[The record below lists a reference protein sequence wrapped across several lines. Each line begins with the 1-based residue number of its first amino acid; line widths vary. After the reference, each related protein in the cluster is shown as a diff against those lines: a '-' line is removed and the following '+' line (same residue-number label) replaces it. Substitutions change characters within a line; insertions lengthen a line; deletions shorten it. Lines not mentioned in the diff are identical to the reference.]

1 MSTVLARIIC
11 AMLLVASLPAQ
22 QNSVQTQALPRPLAS
37 SAPSAPAPSQQGFR
51 IAGVVVNALTGQ
63 PLASA
68 SVAIAPVNQGAERDI
83 SKSVVTGAD
92 GRFSFAGLS
101 RGKYSLVGRARGFAF
116 QAFDQHDQYSSA
128 IAVGPELDSEHLM
141 FHLQPD
147 ASIEGDVTDE
157 NNDPVQF
164 AMVRLFQTRITD
176 GVQNTMPIDQTQ
188 TDDQGHY
195 HIAHLQPGAYYLA
208 VSARPWYAQ
217 NVRVP
222 QSSKQNLQVS
232 ASPSQ
237 PSQETQD
244 DAALNVTYP
253 LTFYPDATDSADAS
267 PLQLA
272 PGARETAN
280 VVLRAVPALHLRIH
294 AGGSAQNPA
303 LGRMIFPRVSQRIF
317 TGYLDSVYNA
327 PDSWAAPGVIEISG
341 LAPGHYV
348 IEVPPATG
356 PEKGAA
362 RSWYREVNLAAD
374 ADINASDGPA
384 FVNVSGTVLFENA
397 PVPKGASLQL
407 LNPETGESF
416 RSDINAK
423 GEFDFPSDNVRAGRY
438 LIVLG
443 SGHGFYLKK
452 LVATGAKI
460 VGRAVEIGPGSNV
473 HLAAIASAGQAQ
485 VDGTA
490 LHDDTPFASA
500 MIVLVPQDPANNAPL
515 FRRDQSDS
523 DGTFT
528 LPDVVPGPYT
538 VIAIAN
544 GWDLDWSN
552 PAVLQPYVKRG
563 AAVQVPPNGKLQVKA
578 QVQ

>member
-1 MSTVLARIIC
+1 MSSVLARIIC

-22 QNSVQTQALPRPLAS
+22 QNSVPAQVSPHPLAS
-37 SAPSAPAPSQQGFR
+37 SVTPAPSQQGFR

-63 PLASA
+63 PIASA

-101 RGKYSLVGRARGFAF
+101 RGKYSLVGRARGFTF

-217 NVRVP
+217 NVWVP
-222 QSSKQNLQVS
+222 PYKQYLQNSS
-232 ASPSQ
+232 SPAQ
-237 PSQETQD
+237 PSPD
-244 DAALNVTYP
+244 DAALDVTYP

-303 LGRMIFPRVSQRIF
+303 LGHMIFPRVSQRIF

-356 PEKGAA
+356 PEKGAS
-362 RSWYREVNLAAD
+362 RSWYREVDLTGD
-374 ADINASDGPA
+374 ADITASDGPA

-397 PVPKGASLQL
+397 PVPKGASIQL

-423 GEFDFPSDNVRAGRY
+423 GEFDFPADNVRAGRY

-460 VGRAVEIGPGSNV
+460 AGRAVEIGAGSNV
-473 HLAAIASAGQAQ
+473 HLAAIASSGQAQ

-552 PAVLQPYVKRG
+552 PAVLQPYLKRG
-563 AAVQVPPNGKLQVKA
+563 AAVQVPPNGELQVKA

>member
-1 MSTVLARIIC
+1 MSSVLARIIC

-22 QNSVQTQALPRPLAS
+22 QNSVPAQALPHPLAS
-37 SAPSAPAPSQQGFR
+37 SVPSAPAPSQQGFR

-63 PLASA
+63 PIASA

-83 SKSVVTGAD
+83 SKSIVTGTD
-92 GRFSFAGLS
+92 GRFSFASLS
-101 RGKYSLVGRARGFAF
+101 RGKYSLVGRARGFTF

-147 ASIEGDVTDE
+147 ASLEGDVTDE
-157 NNDPVQF
+157 NNDPVQY

-176 GVQNTMPIDQTQ
+176 GVQNTTPIDQTQ

-195 HIAHLQPGAYYLA
+195 HIAHLQPGGYYLA

-217 NVRVP
+217 NVPVP
-222 QSSKQNLQVS
+222 QNSQRNLQIS

-244 DAALNVTYP
+244 DAALDVTYP

-327 PDSWAAPGVIEISG
+327 PDSWVAPGVIEISG

-362 RSWYREVNLAAD
+362 RSWYREVDLAGD

-423 GEFDFPSDNVRAGRY
+423 GEFDFPADNVRAGRY

-452 LVATGAKI
+452 LVATGARI

-473 HLAAIASAGQAQ
+473 HLAAIASSGQAQ

-490 LHDDTPFASA
+490 LHDQAPFASA
-500 MIVLVPQDPANNAPL
+500 MIVLVPQDPADNAPL

-528 LPDVVPGPYT
+528 LPDVVPGQYT

-552 PAVLQPYVKRG
+552 PAVLQPYLKRG